1 MKEKLKDNMNG
12 KICLVTGGT
21 NGIGKATAQ
30 ALAQM
35 GATVVIVGRRCSE
48 DELRLSRKSA
58 SASGNQNV
66 DSLLADLSSQQ
77 EVRRLGR

>member
-1 MKEKLKDNMNG
+1 MKDNMIG

-35 GATVVIVGRRCSE
+35 GATVVIVGRRRSKDRSNC
-48 DELRLSRKSA
+48 
-58 SASGNQNV
+58 
-66 DSLLADLSSQQ
+66 
-77 EVRRLGR
+77 RRNPRSKR